1 MGDRMIIRTIEEI
14 NIQCENV
21 IEANKL
27 RMNKIQDNLI
37 NLASVETMFIDL
49 EKAILKKDFKKI
61 NNIISKKLFFEMVV
75 IGLDNELIRAYERQ
89 INKKYFMD
97 ELRKS
102 YIIRGVKGIQF
113 AWMPIILRK
122 G

>member
-1 MGDRMIIRTIEEI
+1 MVIRTIDEI

-49 EKAILKKDFKKI
+49 EKAILKKDFKEI
-61 NNIISKKLFFEMVV
+61 NNIISKKLFLKWLS
-75 IGLDNELIRAYERQ
+75 LDLIM
-89 INKKYFMD
+89 N
-97 ELRKS
+97 
-102 YIIRGVKGIQF
+102 
-113 AWMPIILRK
+113 
-122 G
+122 

>member
-1 MGDRMIIRTIEEI
+1 MIIKTIDEI

-75 IGLDNELIRAYERQ
+75 IWLDNELISAYERQ
-89 INKKYFMD
+89 INKKFFMD

-102 YIIRGVKGIQF
+102 YIIRGIKGIQF

>member
-1 MGDRMIIRTIEEI
+1 MVIRTIDEI

-49 EKAILKKDFKKI
+49 EKAILKKDFK
-61 NNIISKKLFFEMVV
+61 
-75 IGLDNELIRAYERQ
+75 
-89 INKKYFMD
+89 
-97 ELRKS
+97 
-102 YIIRGVKGIQF
+102 IRGVKGIQF

>member
-1 MGDRMIIRTIEEI
+1 MNILVAPDSFKGSISSREI
-14 NIQCENV
+14 CDV
-21 IEANKL
+21 
-27 RMNKIQDNLI
+27 
-37 NLASVETMFIDL
+37 V

-75 IGLDNELIRAYERQ
+75 IGLDNELISAYERQ

>member
-1 MGDRMIIRTIEEI
+1 
-14 NIQCENV
+14 
-21 IEANKL
+21 
-27 RMNKIQDNLI
+27 
-37 NLASVETMFIDL
+37 
-49 EKAILKKDFKKI
+49 
-61 NNIISKKLFFEMVV
+61 MVV
-75 IGLDNELIRAYERQ
+75 IGLDNELISAYERQ

>member
-1 MGDRMIIRTIEEI
+1 MVIRTIDEI

-49 EKAILKKDFKKI
+49 EKAILKKT
-61 NNIISKKLFFEMVV
+61 SK
-75 IGLDNELIRAYERQ
+75 R
-89 INKKYFMD
+89 
-97 ELRKS
+97 
-102 YIIRGVKGIQF
+102 
-113 AWMPIILRK
+113 
-122 G
+122 

>member
-1 MGDRMIIRTIEEI
+1 MIIKTIDEI

-27 RMNKIQDNLI
+27 RMNKIQDNLM

-49 EKAILKKDFKKI
+49 EKAILKKDFKEI
-61 NNIISKKLFFEMVV
+61 NNIISKKLFFEMVI
-75 IGLDNELIRAYERQ
+75 IGFENELISSYEKQ
-89 INKKYFMD
+89 INKKFFMD

-102 YIIRGVKGIQF
+102 YILRGVKGLQF

>member
-1 MGDRMIIRTIEEI
+1 MIIKTIDEI

-27 RMNKIQDNLI
+27 RMNKIQDNLM

-49 EKAILKKDFKKI
+49 EKAILKKDFKEI
-61 NNIISKKLFFEMVV
+61 NNIISKKLFFEMVI
-75 IGLDNELIRAYERQ
+75 IGFENELINSYEKQ
-89 INKKYFMD
+89 INKKFFMD

-102 YIIRGVKGIQF
+102 YILRGVKGLQF